1 MQLVRT
7 VIGIVDCL
15 MSHLMLTEMER
26 FGISLVTKKYVYFL
40 ILKPFTPFTVKDYK
54 HIGDAAVFLRT
65 IVRFIEC

>member
-1 MQLVRT
+1 M
-7 VIGIVDCL
+7 IGIVDCL

-54 HIGDAAVFLRT
+54 DYSIGDAAGFLRT